1 MTFTIFSADCIGNP
15 SNCSYPHKCEITN
28 ATSLAN
34 AVAHDYVC
42 AEYKGSYRSND
53 NFLNSDCLPMECD
66 NDHSDDPRDWKTPA
80 DIASAFP
87 GVFFAVHYSRN
98 HMKAKNGR
106 SARPKFHVLFAIDRM
121 DDATAYSNLKKL
133 VNAIF
138 PYFDAKAL
146 DAARFFFGTANPEVE
161 LYPGELTLTEFLNT
175 KDFDAD
181 MPQGSYGEAP
191 PIREGSRNA
200 TMSRFAGRVLKKY
213 GDCDKAYQAFLEE
226 SGKCVPPLEEQE
238 LSTIWHSAQGFY
250 KKIAQSPD
258 YIPPDKYGTNCDIT
272 AWEAPLPFGEENLPI
287 FPVDALPC
295 TLRDYANA
303 VAQSTQT
310 PVDMAA
316 TACLTVAS
324 ACMRNLY
331 KVEGK
336 ADWHEPTNLYS
347 VIIAEPSERKSAIIS
362 LATKPVDAFVREY
375 NDKHKV
381 DIEMSKA
388 VKQRLENKKNSLI
401 AQSRKKGEDSAAED
415 FNDSLRTVVEQ
426 LVNFEEKKP
435 LKVYVDDTTPE
446 KLTETLADNGG
457 AFSIISSEGG
467 IFDVLS
473 GTYSSKV
480 NIDVFLKAYSGET
493 ISVERIMRP
502 SVSVEEAC
510 LTILLSVQPIVIG
523 ELMGNK
529 KFRHR
534 GLTARFLYAQ
544 PRSFVG
550 SRSLDSSPIPD
561 AAYTAYK
568 AIIQNI
574 LAEKK
579 NGAPQIIT
587 PTGDAKAYLTAYYD
601 SVEKMLGGELTM
613 YADWLGKLVG
623 NTLRIAGILARCGV
637 MKRNVADA
645 ILEEDPSIVIDRA
658 TMENAVRIGKY
669 FLVHAIN
676 AYGDMGIRSGFKAA
690 AMVIDKLRKQNMTT
704 VNRRDIMRTCRFVSS
719 AEEAQTILEYLEDY
733 GYVRLSSVDASD
745 KLRGGRPK
753 NASYTINPL
762 VK

>member
-1 MTFTIFSADCIGNP
+1 MTFTIYSADCIGNP
-15 SNCSYPHKCEITN
+15 GNCSYPHKCEITD

-42 AEYKGSYRSND
+42 AEYRDNYRSGG
-53 NFLNSDCLPMECD
+53 NFIGSDCLPVDCD
-66 NDHSDDPRDWKTPA
+66 NDHSEDPADWITPA
-80 DIASAFP
+80 DVCAAFP
-87 GVFFAVHYSRN
+87 DITFAVHYSRN
-98 HMKAKNGR
+98 HMREKSGR
-106 SARPKFHVLFAIDRM
+106 PARPKFHVLFPIERM
-121 DDATAYSNLKKL
+121 TDAAAYSDMKKL
-133 VNAIF
+133 VNAVF
-138 PYFDAKAL
+138 PYFDTKAL
-146 DAARFFFGTANPEVE
+146 DTARFFFGTADPEVE
-161 LYPGELTLTEFLNT
+161 LYQGKMTLNEYLYSE
-175 KDFDAD
+175 DFDAD
-181 MPQGSYGEAP
+181 MPNNAQTIP
-191 PIREGSRNA
+191 EGSRNA

-213 GDCDKAYQAFLEE
+213 GDCDMAYRAFLEE

-238 LSTIWHSAQGFY
+238 LSTIWHSAQKFY
-250 KKIAQSPD
+250 AKVRKQEG

-272 AWEAPLPFGEENLPI
+272 AWEAPLPFGEENLPT

-347 VIIAEPSERKSAIIS
+347 VIIAEPSERKSAVIS

-388 VKQRLENKKNSLI
+388 VKQRLENRKNSLI

-446 KLTETLADNGG
+446 KLTETLADNGC

-473 GTYSSKV
+473 ETYSSKV

-534 GLTARFLYAQ
+534 GLTARFLYTQ

-561 AAYTAYK
+561 AAYSAYK

-587 PTGDAKAYLTAYYD
+587 LTEDARAYLTAYYD

-637 MKRNVADA
+637 VKRSIADA
-645 ILEEDPSIVIDRA
+645 ILEEDSSIVIDRA
-658 TMENAVRIGKY
+658 TMENAVRIGKN

-690 AMVIDKLRKQNMTT
+690 AMVIEKLREQNMTT
-704 VNRRDIMRTCRFVSS
+704 VNRRDVMRTCRFVSS
-719 AEEAQTILEYLEDY
+719 AEEAQAILEHLEDY

>member
-1 MTFTIFSADCIGNP
+1 MTFTIYSADCIGNP
-15 SNCSYPHKCEITN
+15 GNCSYPHKHTVSDVE
-28 ATSLAN
+28 SLKN
-34 AVAHDYVC
+34 AVSRDYVC
-42 AEYKGSYRSND
+42 AEYRDNYRSGG
-53 NFLNSDCLPMECD
+53 NFIGSDCLPVDCD
-66 NDHSDDPRDWKTPA
+66 NDHSEDPADWITPA
-80 DIASAFP
+80 DVCAAFP
-87 GVFFAVHYSRN
+87 DITFAVHYSRN
-98 HMKAKNGR
+98 HMREKSGR
-106 SARPKFHVLFAIDRM
+106 SARPRFHVLFPIERM
-121 DDATAYSNLKKL
+121 TDAAAYSDMKKL

-138 PYFDAKAL
+138 PYFDTKAL
-146 DAARFFFGTANPEVE
+146 DAARFFFGTADPEVE
-161 LYPGELTLTEFLNT
+161 LYQGKMTLNEYLYSEA
-175 KDFDAD
+175 FDAD
-181 MPQGSYGEAP
+181 MPQGSYGDAQ

-213 GDCDKAYQAFLEE
+213 GDCDMAYRAFLEE
-226 SGKCVPPLEEQE
+226 SGKCVPQLEEQE
-238 LSTIWHSAQGFY
+238 LSTIWHSAQKFY
-250 KKIAQSPD
+250 AKVREQEG

-272 AWEAPLPFGEENLPI
+272 AWEEPLPFGEENLPT

-295 TLRDYANA
+295 ALRDYANA

-316 TACLTVAS
+316 TACLTIAS

-347 VIIAEPSERKSAIIS
+347 VIIAEPSERKSAVIS

-375 NDKHKV
+375 NDRHKV

-388 VKQRLENKKNSLI
+388 VKQRLENRKNSLI

-534 GLTARFLYAQ
+534 GLTARFLYTQ

-561 AAYTAYK
+561 AAYSAYK
-568 AIIQNI
+568 AIIQNL

-579 NGAPQIIT
+579 TGAPQIIT
-587 PTGDAKAYLTAYYD
+587 LTEDARAYLTAYYD

-623 NTLRIAGILARCGV
+623 NTLRIAGILARCGIV
-637 MKRNVADA
+637 KRNIADA

-690 AMVIDKLRKQNMTT
+690 AMVIEKLREQNMTT
-704 VNRRDIMRTCRFVSS
+704 VNRRDVMRTCRFVSF
-719 AEEAQTILEYLEDY
+719 AEEAQAILEHLEDY

>member
-1 MTFTIFSADCIGNP
+1 
-15 SNCSYPHKCEITN
+15 
-28 ATSLAN
+28 
-34 AVAHDYVC
+34 
-42 AEYKGSYRSND
+42 
-53 NFLNSDCLPMECD
+53 
-66 NDHSDDPRDWKTPA
+66 
-80 DIASAFP
+80 
-87 GVFFAVHYSRN
+87 
-98 HMKAKNGR
+98 
-106 SARPKFHVLFAIDRM
+106 
-121 DDATAYSNLKKL
+121 
-133 VNAIF
+133 
-138 PYFDAKAL
+138 
-146 DAARFFFGTANPEVE
+146 
-161 LYPGELTLTEFLNT
+161 
-175 KDFDAD
+175 
-181 MPQGSYGEAP
+181 
-191 PIREGSRNA
+191 
-200 TMSRFAGRVLKKY
+200 
-213 GDCDKAYQAFLEE
+213 
-226 SGKCVPPLEEQE
+226 
-238 LSTIWHSAQGFY
+238 
-250 KKIAQSPD
+250 
-258 YIPPDKYGTNCDIT
+258 
-272 AWEAPLPFGEENLPI
+272 
-287 FPVDALPC
+287 
-295 TLRDYANA
+295 
-303 VAQSTQT
+303 
-310 PVDMAA
+310 
-316 TACLTVAS
+316 
-324 ACMRNLY
+324 MRNLY

-336 ADWHEPTNLYS
+336 ADWHGPTNLYS
-347 VIIAEPSERKSAIIS
+347 VIIAEPSERKSAVIS
-362 LATKPVDAFVREY
+362 LATKPVDAFVRKY

-388 VKQRLENKKNSLI
+388 VKQRLENRKNSLI
-401 AQSRKKGEDSAAED
+401 AQSRKKGEDNAAED
-415 FNDSLRTVVEQ
+415 FNDSLRAVVEQ

-561 AAYTAYK
+561 AAYSAYK

-587 PTGDAKAYLTAYYD
+587 LTVDAKAYLTTYYD

-623 NTLRIAGILARCGV
+623 NTLRIAGILARCSV

-645 ILEEDPSIVIDRA
+645 ILEEAPPIVIDRA

-704 VNRRDIMRTCRFVSS
+704 VNRRDVMRICRFVSS